1 MLKLSEV
8 QLAQLDHLEKLQYMG
23 EVRKNII
30 TEHPELAADDT
41 LKTRLEQA
49 YRHAAALGFRD
60 GLAITQFLYY
70 EAFAPGFYRQ
80 PAINAWLTKPAQSVE
95 QRFADLVVQMRS
107 QLKEF

>member
-8 QLAQLDHLEKLQYMG
+8 QLAQLDHLEKLQYVD

-30 TEHPELAADDT
+30 TEYPGLADDGT

-49 YRHAAALGFRD
+49 YRHAAALGFRE
-60 GLAITQFLYY
+60 GSSVTQFLYY

-80 PAINAWLTKPAQSVE
+80 AAINTWLTKPGQSVE
-95 QRFADLVVQMRS
+95 QRFADLVVKMRS
-107 QLKEF
+107 HLKEF

>member
-8 QLAQLDHLEKLQYMG
+8 QLAQLDHLEKRQYVD

-30 TEHPELAADDT
+30 AEYPELAEDGT

-49 YRHAAALGFRD
+49 YKHAAALGFTN
-60 GLAITQFLYY
+60 GSATTEFLYY

-80 PAINAWLTKPAQSVE
+80 PAINAWLTKPGQSVE
-95 QRFADLVVQMRS
+95 QRFADLVVQMRF

>member
-8 QLAQLDHLEKLQYMG
+8 QLAQLDHLEKLQYVD

-30 TEHPELAADDT
+30 TEHPELADDGT

-49 YRHAAALGFRD
+49 YRHAAALGFTD
-60 GLAITQFLYY
+60 GPAVTQFLHY

-80 PAINAWLTKPAQSVE
+80 PAINAWLTKPGQNIE
-95 QRFADLVVQMRS
+95 QRFADLLMKMRS